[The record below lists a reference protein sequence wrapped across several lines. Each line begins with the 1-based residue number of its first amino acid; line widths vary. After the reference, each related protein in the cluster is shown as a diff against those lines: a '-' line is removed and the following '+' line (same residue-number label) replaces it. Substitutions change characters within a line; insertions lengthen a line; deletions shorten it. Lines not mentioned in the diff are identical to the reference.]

1 MADRSGEERVSDA
14 SGVGQT
20 DERVA
25 EKAPMD
31 PVRKW
36 TFIVLAVCVV
46 LLVWYLVSDRI
57 TPYSSQARV
66 HALVVPVAAE
76 VSGTVV
82 DVAVTNNQLVSAG
95 DELFRIDRARYEL
108 AVETARASLQSARQ
122 AMGASTANVDAAAA
136 SLTSARASLVRA
148 EQDAVRL
155 RRIKDEDPGA
165 ISERRLESAE
175 ATLVAARGSVAA
187 AEANLQKAREDLGQV
202 GDDNSMVLQAQ
213 AALDQALIDLEQ
225 TSIVAP
231 DDGLVTDVRVDRGNF
246 AQAGAPQMTFI
257 ATHNVW
263 VQADFTENNLGNIK
277 PGDRVGV
284 IFDVLPGRVYE
295 GRVRGAGFGV
305 AVDSAPLGSLPTIDN
320 DRQWLRD
327 AQRFPVLVDFQISD
341 QRARSGLRVGAQ
353 AAVIVYTG
361 DNWLF
366 NALGALYLRI
376 VSVLS
381 YAY

>member
-1 MADRSGEERVSDA
+1 MAGRSGEEQAGKEPDMSR
-14 SGVGQT
+14 
-20 DERVA
+20 A
-25 EKAPMD
+25 EEQAVQKPPMD

-46 LLVWYLVSDRI
+46 LLIWYLVSDRI
-57 TPYSSQARV
+57 TPYSAQARV

-82 DVAVTNNQLVSAG
+82 NVAVTNNQLVSAG

-108 AVETARASLQSARQ
+108 AV
-122 AMGASTANVDAAAA
+122 DAAAA
-136 SLTSARASLVRA
+136 SLTSARGSLLRA

-155 RRIKDEDPGA
+155 RRIKEEDPGA

-187 AEANLQKAREDLGQV
+187 AAANLQKAREDLGQV

-213 AALDQALIDLEQ
+213 AALDQALINLEQ

-263 VQADFTENNLGNIK
+263 VQAAFTENNLGNIK

-327 AQRFPVLVDFQISD
+327 AQRFPVLVDFQISE

-353 AAVIVYTG
+353 AAVIVYKG

-366 NALGALYLRI
+366 NTLGALYLRI
-376 VSVLS
+376 VSFLS

>member
-1 MADRSGEERVSDA
+1 MAGRSGEEQAGKEPDMSR
-14 SGVGQT
+14 
-20 DERVA
+20 A
-25 EKAPMD
+25 EEQAVQKPPMD

-46 LLVWYLVSDRI
+46 LLIWYLVSDRI
-57 TPYSSQARV
+57 TPYSAQARV

-82 DVAVTNNQLVSAG
+82 NVAVTNNQLVSAG

-136 SLTSARASLVRA
+136 SLTSARGSLLRA

-155 RRIKDEDPGA
+155 RRIKEEDPGA

-187 AEANLQKAREDLGQV
+187 AAANLQKAREDLGQV

-213 AALDQALIDLEQ
+213 AALDQALINLEQ

-263 VQADFTENNLGNIK
+263 VQAAFTENNLGNIK

-327 AQRFPVLVDFQISD
+327 AQRFPVLVDFQISE

-366 NALGALYLRI
+366 NTLGALYLRI
-376 VSVLS
+376 VSFLS